1 MTLCLTVEREDQ
13 KKIHIEN
20 FSEYMQLTG
29 LSGSDKD
36 GVVLPL
42 RKELTQDEKD
52 LELLEK

>member
-42 RKELTQDEKD
+42 KRELTQDEKD
-52 LELLEK
+52 LELLQK